1 MAARDGAREVKLSMT
16 LPTMAPDCD
25 REALLGWCRGIDA
38 GPFASLA
45 AGERVSFPNLEVGV
59 ALAAAAA
66 TTERVRIVSTLFVA
80 PLHPAALL
88 AKRVASLD
96 VLAGGRVS
104 LGLGVGGREEDYRAC
119 GVPFARRHERLDA
132 LVAELRCIWAGA
144 AGIDGTTAPIGPA
157 PLQAGGPP
165 LLAAAAARK
174 PLARAARWAD
184 GVLGFDFGPDPAA
197 AAKLVAA
204 SEAAWREAGR
214 ALRPHCTTSFWFALG
229 PGARERLDA
238 YARRYLAVFGEAAA
252 RALAAR
258 CCAAGDAAVR
268 DALHALRDAGI
279 DECFLVPTTADVA
292 ELDRLLD
299 VAG

>member
-1 MAARDGAREVKLSMT
+1 MKLSMT
-16 LPTMAPDCD
+16 LPTMAPEFG
-25 REALLGWCRGIDA
+25 RSALLAWCRGIDA

-45 AGERVSFPNLEVGV
+45 AGERVSFPNLEASV

-96 VLAGGRVS
+96 VLSGGRVT

-119 GVPFARRHERLDA
+119 GVSFARRHERLDELA
-132 LVAELRCIWAGA
+132 HELRRIWAGEA
-144 AGIDGTTAPIGPA
+144 ATAGSAPIGPA

-165 LLAAAAARK
+165 LLVAATAPR

-197 AAKLVAA
+197 AAKLVRA

-214 ALRPHCTTSFWFALG
+214 ATRPLCTTSFWFALG
-229 PGARERLDA
+229 PGASERLDA

-252 RALAAR
+252 RSLASR

-268 DALHALRDAGI
+268 DALRGLRDAGI
-279 DECFLVPTTADVA
+279 DECFLVPTTVDVA

>member
-1 MAARDGAREVKLSMT
+1 MAARAGVRTVKLSMT
-16 LPTMAPDCD
+16 LPTMAPGCD
-25 REALLGWCRGIDA
+25 RAALLAWCRGIDA

-66 TTERVRIVSTLFVA
+66 TTQRARIVSTLFVA

-96 VLAGGRVS
+96 VLSGGRVT

-119 GVPFARRHERLDA
+119 GVAFARRHERLDE
-132 LVAELRCIWAGA
+132 LVAELRRIWAGEA
-144 AGIDGTTAPIGPA
+144 TVAGTAPIGPA
-157 PLQAGGPP
+157 PQQPGGPP
-165 LLAAAAARK
+165 LLVAAASAK

-197 AAKLVAA
+197 AAKLVR
-204 SEAAWREAGR
+204 ETGAAWRDAGR
-214 ALRPHCTTSFWFALG
+214 TTRPQCTTSFWFALG
-229 PGARERLDA
+229 PDARERLNA

-258 CCAAGDAAVR
+258 CCAAGDTAVR

-279 DECFLVPTTADVA
+279 DECFLVPTTADIA
-292 ELDRLLD
+292 ELDRLQDLI
-299 VAG
+299 A